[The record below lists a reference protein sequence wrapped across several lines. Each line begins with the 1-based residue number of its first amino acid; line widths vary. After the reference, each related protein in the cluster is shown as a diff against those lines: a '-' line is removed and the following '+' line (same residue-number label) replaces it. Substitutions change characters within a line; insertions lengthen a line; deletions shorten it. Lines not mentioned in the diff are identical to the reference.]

1 MIRSICLATG
11 NHNLFTQLITKSD
24 DHIRIFFFYF
34 KTNLKNKST
43 FFRSNDSAVKEILI
57 LKGKRQNAM
66 ECSMAHCIKSPGKRA
81 ACRGGKWKWFSVE
94 FAMEFLFS
102 VEEKKSSENLN
113 VQMDIVQKIYEN
125 TTLKAKLPHW

>member
-11 NHNLFTQLITKSD
+11 NHNLFTQLITKFD

-81 ACRGGKWKWFSVE
+81 ACRGGKWKWFSE
-94 FAMEFLFS
+94 RSPSLCHRRLRDSSNRMEESPEVVLTIQFR
-102 VEEKKSSENLN
+102 EETFVYK
-113 VQMDIVQKIYEN
+113 Q
-125 TTLKAKLPHW
+125 